1 MFISIFQMYKV
12 NSFAAVL
19 GIVLLHFL
27 GVLLIQEKP
36 IISEVVCFLL
46 YSDFILVSCIFKASH
61 KAGCEALISL
71 GFMVL
76 ECWLPNADNFS
87 NAL

>member
-12 NSFAAVL
+12 NSFAAVS

-27 GVLLIQEKP
+27 GVLLIQEKL
-36 IISEVVCFLL
+36 IISEVVYVLL
-46 YSDFILVSCIFKASH
+46 STDFILVSCIFKASH
-61 KAGCEALISL
+61 KAGYEALISL

-76 ECWLPNADNFS
+76 KCWLPNADKFA